1 MWALP
6 PSPRPTS
13 ILSFTS
19 NRSSSPFRTESP
31 FPAFHAQLAPTEIDT
46 VDINK
51 IFTSKFID
59 NDSKIVLGSKD
70 GSLQVA
76 DLYTG
81 KRFEIPTFARNRK
94 SNISHAERNNSPC
107 YEEGLLDSINKIN
120 LASGSMHKDSRQRR
134 GSMTPQRVRPDSRHT
149 SSAFSP
155 YSHADTLSAANR
167 SRMSPVKGSAS
178 PVSFI
183 ASIHDRL
190 ARASPVTFEPVS
202 TASGRNSPMLFMT
215 PKLLENLSQS
225 TDHCNVGSD
234 VKPPAEDISRI
245 SSGIYDIAINPSKT
259 LLAANDDTSRSAVI
273 YDLPSFTPRAFLDFH
288 EDAIFSMTF
297 LSDRF
302 IATASRDSKIAIWDL
317 HGASN
322 MEMGPIVRQSSPA
335 LHNISMLKPVCSKAT
350 GSKVRVI
357 REDKR
362 HQTFASLQVSG
373 QVNLWDVNNLTP
385 MRAVDIPNAREPVSM
400 CQDDIHGLLAVGD
413 VEYVTLI
420 DMRTQQGV
428 VKSFESLDDK
438 WGVRSLAFNRHIL
451 TIGGGYGKITFFDM
465 RMQGFVNMPK
475 LPSERPIMSRT
486 RNIMQPEPTQKQEL
500 ETGFGWLKQDQ
511 TLLNNF
517 GDRDIRHAVYTLEYD
532 LTGTKMF
539 TGGNDIYSELL
550 VRRTDFDGIGGP
562 LQIGLTGSYAALWT

>member
-1 MWALP
+1 
-6 PSPRPTS
+6 
-13 ILSFTS
+13 
-19 NRSSSPFRTESP
+19 
-31 FPAFHAQLAPTEIDT
+31 
-46 VDINK
+46 
-51 IFTSKFID
+51 
-59 NDSKIVLGSKD
+59 
-70 GSLQVA
+70 
-76 DLYTG
+76 
-81 KRFEIPTFARNRK
+81 
-94 SNISHAERNNSPC
+94 
-107 YEEGLLDSINKIN
+107 
-120 LASGSMHKDSRQRR
+120 
-134 GSMTPQRVRPDSRHT
+134 
-149 SSAFSP
+149 
-155 YSHADTLSAANR
+155 
-167 SRMSPVKGSAS
+167 
-178 PVSFI
+178 
-183 ASIHDRL
+183 
-190 ARASPVTFEPVS
+190 
-202 TASGRNSPMLFMT
+202 
-215 PKLLENLSQS
+215 
-225 TDHCNVGSD
+225 
-234 VKPPAEDISRI
+234 
-245 SSGIYDIAINPSKT
+245 
-259 LLAANDDTSRSAVI
+259 
-273 YDLPSFTPRAFLDFH
+273 
-288 EDAIFSMTF
+288 MTF

-335 LHNISMLKPVCSKAT
+335 LHNVSMLKPVCSKAT

-385 MRAVDIPNAREPVSM
+385 MRAVDIPNAKEPVSM